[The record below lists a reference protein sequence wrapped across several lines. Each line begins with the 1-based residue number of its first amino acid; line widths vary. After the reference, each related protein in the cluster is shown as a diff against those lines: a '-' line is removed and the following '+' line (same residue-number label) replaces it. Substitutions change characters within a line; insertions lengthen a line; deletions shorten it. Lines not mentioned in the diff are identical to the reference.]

1 MCSFRCICLLHCG
14 QKSVNST
21 IYFYN
26 VHLTFFYLFQK
37 SSVSL
42 VESTKFNV
50 DPVPTGDYSKANDKQ
65 IWIAVSFGLAGVVL
79 IIIIVITVFLVLK
92 CRRNC
97 KQERRGTYS
106 CDDSLSV
113 NKIIFIVP
121 TTYSVHVHL
130 NHEQHFY
137 FHWLKQNKV

>member
-1 MCSFRCICLLHCG
+1 MCSFRCICLLYCG

-21 IYFYN
+21 IYLHVYRTLFYP
-26 VHLTFFYLFQK
+26 FQK
-37 SSVSL
+37 SSVAL

-50 DPVPTGDYSKANDKQ
+50 DSVPTGDYSKANDKQ

-97 KQERRGTYS
+97 KQERRGTYIAAMIL
-106 CDDSLSV
+106 CQLI
-113 NKIIFIVP
+113 K
-121 TTYSVHVHL
+121 
-130 NHEQHFY
+130 
-137 FHWLKQNKV
+137 